1 MFILYFSKYS
11 WALFWDAVNLLENS
25 LTFCASLLSRFWP
38 VLSLW
43 LIILYYWGRASGR
56 LQSPWAL
63 QAGPVNAL
71 LSMAMLSLLC
81 MLTPPLCGFFPHKPP
96 SVISWILH
104 ALSLQTLNSLSACV
118 VLSFLRLCPVMSTAS
133 PSQGTCS
140 LNSGSVLIP
149 TSFHCLTTF
158 FLKSL
163 SLPYVYVLKIFF
175 ICGIDF
181 LVLSGGNR

>member
-118 VLSFLRLCPVMSTAS
+118 VLSFLRLCPVMSSCLTQPGHMQPQFRKCAY
-133 PSQGTCS
+133 
-140 LNSGSVLIP
+140 LYLIP
-149 TSFHCLTTF
+149 LSDNILSEITF
-158 FLKSL
+158 FALCVCLKN
-163 SLPYVYVLKIFF
+163 FF
-175 ICGIDF
+175 HMWYWFFGSF
-181 LVLSGGNR
+181 RWK